1 MLLCHFE
8 ANTSEFEE
16 NREEMYGRFHENSH
30 NAKDWIIFSITRS
43 ISYILYPLVLIKKQL
58 KLVIYI
64 LKHI

>member
-8 ANTSEFEE
+8 ANTSEFEG

-30 NAKDWIIFSITRS
+30 NAKDLIIFSIIRS
-43 ISYILYPLVLIKKQL
+43 ISYILCPRVLIKIQL
-58 KLVIYI
+58 KLVLYI